1 MPVAIPLEEDRT
13 VATAATPSPTLSRIE
28 SGVSNMG
35 TLAFRFQDEHLN
47 DQLAE
52 LLEQRRIQFTRDKK
66 GNIIYDSD
74 FEEIVENEVI
84 NSIRDQIFPFWKLLS
99 APDDWLE
106 RYQTY
111 MQINKIPYL
120 VEYADDEMNFL
131 IPGNFNP
138 HRWRAI

>member
-1 MPVAIPLEEDRT
+1 
-13 VATAATPSPTLSRIE
+13 
-28 SGVSNMG
+28 MG

-52 LLEQRRIQFTRDKK
+52 LLKQRRIQFTRDKK
-66 GNIIYDSD
+66 GNIIYNSD
-74 FEEIVENEVI
+74 LEEIVENEMI
-84 NSIRDQIFPFWKLLS
+84 NSIRNQIFRFWKLLS

-120 VEYADDEMNFL
+120 VEYADDEINFL
-131 IPGNFNP
+131 IPGNLNP